1 MRTDAILINSKDN
14 NELQKRMDRLGA
26 NGNEASP
33 GFAMQGDQCKSTSF
47 QNVYNKVAQSNVLA
61 KEKTDNSVQFKKTSV
76 SEDVLQLLSDFM
88 SPKQMQVFEEQN
100 SEVTQTEQQI
110 EFTEN
115 SELQMELLAQMQ
127 LISGELLEKNNT
139 GSAEDFSAQATAV
152 IVDAVKKI
160 SDALQI
166 NLTPEIENFSL
177 DNISSDTIGKFAEII
192 SVLKGITGMLETAI
206 ENGESLDTGRTV
218 LNLESAK
225 ETADILR
232 NGLFK
237 IQLGLNMVGIGE
249 NVAREVSEIMEQP
262 HFNGINQAVN
272 PENLSMPLEQIKRIF
287 GYLGDGKESGTVEID
302 TQATAEDVQVGKFDA
317 QTYRA
322 LLKIEKKEKVS
333 SENIES
339 VNKLENIEIPVNAE
353 TVIASDPADLA
364 QDADIM
370 SVMEVTGKN
379 SSSSENINMEP
390 KLSRFLTRTTE
401 QSVVNQ
407 LTEKIHHIASSGDTE
422 IRIQLRPESLG
433 DVKLAI
439 RMEGDIVVARI
450 QVENQQV
457 KQIVEN
463 NLQSLKDALAEQNLQ
478 AGSFDV
484 NVGQGWGRQPEQ
496 FSQTWKNQGNFTD
509 KDSDESEVVESVRKA
524 PSRNDTGNRYGNNSI
539 EYYA

>member
-100 SEVTQTEQQI
+100 SEVTQTEQLI

-218 LNLESAK
+218 LNLESVK

-317 QTYRA
+317 QTYRT

>member
-26 NGNEASP
+26 NSNEASP

-127 LISGELLEKNNT
+127 LISGEPVEKNNP

-160 SDALQI
+160 SEALQI
-166 NLTPEIENFSL
+166 NLTPEIEKFSL

-364 QDADIM
+364 QDADMM

-496 FSQTWKNQGNFTD
+496 FSQTWKNQGNFTGE
-509 KDSDESEVVESVRKA
+509 DSDESEVIESVRKA